1 MDAIWAHIIRFSSG
15 SIFPH
20 VSSKLFIICHLFR
33 ISAFPAQT
41 HTHHL
46 SSFEVCRIFH
56 RWICL
61 IMIYEWGSVQPS
73 QHVIDSAYYI
83 SGTSRTERRERDE
96 QKTISLF
103 SSIRI
108 KPSKC
113 NNILCTWIRI
123 LFPILINLRNTR
135 VHLLFTPL
143 ILLTSYFSLFFC
155 ISSCH
160 ENAFAF
166 DVSFV
171 IHACK
176 RIGRWKGGIPLDLL
190 CGRKRV
196 KNVAHSLHSME
207 ENGEKSVYGRKA
219 MFS

>member
-143 ILLTSYFSLFFC
+143 ILLTSYFSLFFLYFFMSWKC
-155 ISSCH
+155 ICIWCELCYSC
-160 ENAFAF
+160 
-166 DVSFV
+166 
-171 IHACK
+171 
-176 RIGRWKGGIPLDLL
+176 L
-190 CGRKRV
+190 
-196 KNVAHSLHSME
+196 
-207 ENGEKSVYGRKA
+207 
-219 MFS
+219 

>member
-96 QKTISLF
+96 QKAISLF

-113 NNILCTWIRI
+113 NNILCTRIRI
-123 LFPILINLRNTR
+123 LFFPFWLTYGIHECIYYLHRSFFSLLI
-135 VHLLFTPL
+135 
-143 ILLTSYFSLFFC
+143 SLFF
-155 ISSCH
+155 
-160 ENAFAF
+160 
-166 DVSFV
+166 FV
-171 IHACK
+171 FLHVMKMHLHLMWA
-176 RIGRWKGGIPLDLL
+176 LL
-190 CGRKRV
+190 FMLV
-196 KNVAHSLHSME
+196 
-207 ENGEKSVYGRKA
+207 NGLEDEKA
-219 MFS
+219 EFL